1 MRKLLAVMAA
11 ATMLMAACGGDD
23 NKGGASGGGTPK
35 ERLTAALEANQDAGP
50 RTVTMS
56 LDSDA
61 ESLVA
66 LSEGDITEDTANKI
80 LDSSISISGNGES
93 DPAKTEFAFAINIA
107 GNTDIEFRYID
118 QILYFRFDVDSLL
131 DLAGP
136 DAKAEATQQINAAVQ
151 QAKAQGLDFVESA
164 VKGDWIA
171 LTGLDALLA
180 QLGMNATPSAEQQQ
194 AIEGVL
200 ATISEDATVTSEGTD
215 DLGEHLVATANL
227 RKMADSVDDLVK
239 SVFGESVPTD
249 QFTVDPNQVPD
260 SDFDFDIWI
269 DDGIVK
275 QIEFDILQIA
285 KIAAPDE
292 EIPQGVDKLAFKVA
306 VDDFSGDF
314 EVPDGAVEVNVT
326 ELIQKFMGALGG
338 TGSTGTTGSDSGTDA
353 FCDALKD
360 QPKSVQKAYADQC
373 PNL

>member
-23 NKGGASGGGTPK
+23 KGGASGGGTPK

-56 LDSDA
+56 LDSDT

-80 LDSSISISGNGES
+80 LDSSISISSNGES
-93 DPAKTEFAFAINIA
+93 DPTKTEFAFAINIA

-118 QILYFRFDVDSLL
+118 QILYFRVDVDSLL

-151 QAKAQGLDFVESA
+151 QAKAQGLDFVENA
-164 VKGDWIA
+164 VNGDWIA
-171 LTGLDALLA
+171 LTGLDALLS

-200 ATISEDATVTSEGTD
+200 AAISEDATVTSEGTD

-227 RKMADSVDDLVK
+227 RNMAESVDDLFK
-239 SVFGESVPTD
+239 SVFGSSVPTD
-249 QFTVDPNQVPD
+249 QLDIDPNDVPD
-260 SDFDFDIWI
+260 ADFDFDIWI
-269 DDGIVK
+269 DDGTVK
-275 QIEFDILQIA
+275 QMEIDILQIA
-285 KIAAPDE
+285 EIAAPDE
-292 EIPQGVDKLAFKVA
+292 EIPNGVNKLAFKVA
-306 VDDFSGDF
+306 VDDFSGEF

-338 TGSTGTTGSDSGTDA
+338 TGSAGGTGSDSGTDA